1 MKRRTGFMKMINNI
15 DKLSARLTKK
25 KKKSLNKQ
33 NQR

>member
-25 KKKSLNKQ
+25 KKKKSLNKQ
-33 NQR
+33 N

>member
-25 KKKSLNKQ
+25 KKKKEPK
-33 NQR
+33 

>member
-25 KKKSLNKQ
+25 KKK
-33 NQR
+33 RA

>member
-25 KKKSLNKQ
+25 KKKEPK
-33 NQR
+33 